1 MKFVLTEII
10 LVAIARLVG
19 DAQADA
25 PRSPSHSDLSY
36 AFERHCLSHVDPKN
50 QQVVGKAKRV
60 RAVLSWALD
69 NDPEA
74 GYKLALTLLQDVKVS
89 GGFRPE
95 STNYAGRDA
104 IQGAIE
110 AFREQGLILTEEGS
124 LVRQSIEGL
133 RGRELTEA
141 MRKYADRARRGAED
155 AALLSGTSKD
165 LLEATAAHVITQK
178 FGTYPQQANFAA
190 LLGQAFIAL
199 GLATPEDKNENF
211 EAPHRTMER
220 GMFNTA
226 IGINK
231 LRNKQG
237 TGHGRPWLPTIKE
250 SEAKAAIEMAGVI
263 SSYMI
268 DKLSN

>member
-1 MKFVLTEII
+1 MKFDLTEII

-25 PRSPSHSDLSY
+25 PRFPSHSDLSF
-36 AFERHCLSHVDPKN
+36 AFEKHSLLHVDPKN
-50 QQVVGKAKRV
+50 HQPVGKTKRV
-60 RAVLSWALD
+60 RKVLSWALD
-69 NDPEA
+69 NAPES
-74 GYKLALTLLQDVKVS
+74 GFKLAMTLLQDVKVA

-110 AFREQGLILTEEGS
+110 AFKEQGLILTEEGS
-124 LVRQSIEGL
+124 LTRQSVEGL
-133 RGRELTEA
+133 RGGELTEA
-141 MRKYADRARRGAED
+141 LRKYADRARRGAED

-178 FGTYPQQANFAA
+178 FGIYPQQANFSA
-190 LLGQAFIAL
+190 LLGQAFVAL
-199 GLATPEDKNENF
+199 GLATPEDKREGL

-268 DKLSN
+268 DKLES

>member
-141 MRKYADRARRGAED
+141 LRKYADRARRGAED
-155 AALLSGTSKD
+155 AALLSGTSK
-165 LLEATAAHVITQK
+165 VI
-178 FGTYPQQANFAA
+178 
-190 LLGQAFIAL
+190 
-199 GLATPEDKNENF
+199 
-211 EAPHRTMER
+211 
-220 GMFNTA
+220 
-226 IGINK
+226 
-231 LRNKQG
+231 
-237 TGHGRPWLPTIKE
+237 LP
-250 SEAKAAIEMAGVI
+250 A
-263 SSYMI
+263 
-268 DKLSN
+268 